1 MKDLNTNDRH
11 NMAFL
16 PVWLWEVITPIAD
29 KEDNLNFFQR
39 TILEL
44 LKYNKRDRMQM
55 SQWLNIDAELVD
67 IIINEL
73 FNRGYVNSD
82 KGIINLTPLGWQAL
96 DKTATPSYKTQLGY
110 IIQDAIDGHLWPRV
124 VAHKLNY
131 LDVVKNDH
139 SVTIKA
145 DRNTGQ
151 NIEPFIVNTSQKYR
165 FTKPTKNEFRQALE
179 LYKRAVASGR
189 LRNRSNDSK
198 KTATSNINL
207 GNFDIASKQPTPYFI
222 LTHLQHSIDTKH
234 FSQLQDP
241 LHITQSDDWIIHL
254 HDSIAQ
260 GNKPF
265 ASKVKRFMGLDQS
278 DKQSVEEF
286 EAHLQEEMRF
296 EILSSYPNV
305 DEIDNLDMHLAK
317 LLRRQKYL
325 EEHNYSADIDDLL
338 LQSQK
343 SLEAC
348 FKHVLTTYP
357 HQHYKILPYSSDKK
371 FLLQALILR
380 ANNRALDESLEPFS
394 TCNVRAVQSAIG
406 FSTGKYPTIY
416 SSLKPIITANILAIA
431 DYSNHPLLLTDD
443 LDADLLF
450 LSQICD
456 YRNESSHD
464 GPKTDIT
471 QSTALDLAKFTT
483 QWVQNYLNQLTDK
496 A

>member
-29 KEDNLNFFQR
+29 KEDNFNFFQR

-198 KTATSNINL
+198 KLPLLIS
-207 GNFDIASKQPTPYFI
+207 I
-222 LTHLQHSIDTKH
+222 LVTL
-234 FSQLQDP
+234 
-241 LHITQSDDWIIHL
+241 
-254 HDSIAQ
+254 
-260 GNKPF
+260 
-265 ASKVKRFMGLDQS
+265 
-278 DKQSVEEF
+278 
-286 EAHLQEEMRF
+286 
-296 EILSSYPNV
+296 
-305 DEIDNLDMHLAK
+305 
-317 LLRRQKYL
+317 
-325 EEHNYSADIDDLL
+325 
-338 LQSQK
+338 
-343 SLEAC
+343 
-348 FKHVLTTYP
+348 
-357 HQHYKILPYSSDKK
+357 ILPASNPHHTLS
-371 FLLQALILR
+371 LL
-380 ANNRALDESLEPFS
+380 
-394 TCNVRAVQSAIG
+394 
-406 FSTGKYPTIY
+406 IY
-416 SSLKPIITANILAIA
+416 ST
-431 DYSNHPLLLTDD
+431 
-443 LDADLLF
+443 
-450 LSQICD
+450 
-456 YRNESSHD
+456 
-464 GPKTDIT
+464 
-471 QSTALDLAKFTT
+471 
-483 QWVQNYLNQLTDK
+483 V
-496 A
+496 